1 VSCIDSEDFCGPG
14 GRRVHVRRAPSR
26 CRSRI
31 SGRLELDEGFHH
43 RTQRSLRR
51 NVGVGVTVVAH
62 RRVSATYVTGA
73 ATFAIYVLL
82 PRTSVTQT
90 TSRVFPVGESDADSP
105 DSGGCVPPALSLPSW
120 RAAPCGSV
128 PIVFR
133 ERRRHATYPH
143 HPGPARGHRCGRGHG
158 RPHPPRRGLSFRW
171 RAARALSSPRS
182 TKPTAPQLRTPSL
195 ASEISKMR
203 TRFGMR
209 ISHCSAG
216 H

>member
-1 VSCIDSEDFCGPG
+1 VSGGTGDSAWGVDELARMRV
-14 GRRVHVRRAPSR
+14 GRGYTGVNGLNALLATSALIPSR

-73 ATFAIYVLL
+73 ATLAIYVLL

-133 ERRRHATYPH
+133 EKKASCDVSAPSGPCSGSPLW
-143 HPGPARGHRCGRGHG
+143 PGAW
-158 RPHPPRRGLSFRW
+158 PPSPP
-171 RAARALSSPRS
+171 AARAFIPVACGEGALVAAVHQANG
-182 TKPTAPQLRTPSL
+182 TL
-195 ASEISKMR
+195 AADILVS
-203 TRFGMR
+203 F
-209 ISHCSAG
+209 
-216 H
+216 